1 MIVSMTAKSNTTKRP
16 TKAGARNKPPSKSD
30 SPTLLFKSKRDW
42 AAWLEKN
49 HRKHPGLWLH
59 IAKKDSGLQSVT
71 YQEALE
77 VAICYGW
84 IDGQKRPKDDST
96 WLQRFVPR
104 SSKSIWS
111 KINREKA
118 IALIKSG
125 EMKPAG
131 LEAIENAKK
140 NSRWEVAY
148 ASQSKATVPE
158 DLQKAL
164 DANPKAKAFFE
175 TLNSVNRYAILF
187 RTQNVKKAETR
198 ARKIEQFVE
207 MLARH
212 EKIHP

>member
-1 MIVSMTAKSNTTKRP
+1 MKS
-16 TKAGARNKPPSKSD
+16 KPKVAD
-30 SPTLLFKSKRDW
+30 SSPFRLFKSKRDW
-42 AAWLEKN
+42 AAWLDKN
-49 HRKHPGLWLH
+49 HRKRPGLWLR

-77 VAICYGW
+77 AAICYGW
-84 IDGQKRPKDDST
+84 IDGQKRPEDDKT

-118 IALIKSG
+118 QALIKCG

-131 LEAIENAKK
+131 FEAIENAKK

-148 ASQSKATVPE
+148 ASQSKASIPP

-175 TLNSVNRYAILF
+175 TLDSANRYAILF
-187 RTQNVKKAETR
+187 RTQNVRKAGTR
-198 ARKIEQFVE
+198 AKKIEQYIA
-207 MLARH
+207 MLERK
-212 EKIHP
+212 EVIHPKRKPK

>member
-1 MIVSMTAKSNTTKRP
+1 MNL
-16 TKAGARNKPPSKSD
+16 RNKTAEPSR
-30 SPTLLFKSKRDW
+30 LFKSKRDW
-42 AAWLEKN
+42 AAWLDKN
-49 HRKHPGLWLH
+49 HRKHPGLWLR
-59 IAKKDSGLQSVT
+59 IAKKDSGMQSVT

-84 IDGQKRPKDDST
+84 IDGQKRPEDERT
-96 WLQRFVPR
+96 WLQRFAPR
-104 SSKSIWS
+104 SAKSIWS

-118 IALIKSG
+118 LALIKSG

-158 DLQKAL
+158 DLQRAL
-164 DANPKAKAFFE
+164 NASPKAKAFFE

-198 ARKIEQFVE
+198 ARKIRLFVE
-207 MLARH
+207 MLERH
-212 EKIHP
+212 EKIYP

>member
-1 MIVSMTAKSNTTKRP
+1 MPEN
-16 TKAGARNKPPSKSD
+16 PSR
-30 SPTLLFKSKRDW
+30 LFKSKRDW
-42 AAWLEKN
+42 AAWLDKN
-49 HRKHPGLWLH
+49 HRKHPGLWLR

-77 VAICYGW
+77 AAICYGW
-84 IDGQKRPKDDST
+84 IDGQKRPEDDKA

-118 IALIKSG
+118 LALIKSG

-140 NSRWEVAY
+140 NSRWEFAY
-148 ASQSKATVPE
+148 ASQSKASIPP

-164 DANPKAKAFFE
+164 DASPKAKAFFA
-175 TLNSVNRYAILF
+175 TLDSANRYTILF

-198 ARKIEQFVE
+198 AKKIEQYIA
-207 MLARH
+207 MLERK
-212 EKIHP
+212 EVIHPKRKPKQKIK